1 MELSSKYFH
10 INAGIKNQ
18 FLFKLSII
26 KNLDMFN
33 ILLELFKLNVQD
45 ETTMNIVIE
54 HCQDNPNRQNL
65 LKKIDNTLIDSV
77 ILNYKDI
84 ENYLPILKNQLNTL
98 LQTNTD
104 WNKLFNF
111 PICNKFKVIFNLTQ
125 INRLYNDLKG
135 FYQNYMIMEAL
146 FNLTLNKVN
155 SKPNVESITNQ
166 INVLKEKN
174 QEKIQIIKIE
184 KNQNSNNTDLD
195 DLLNLCINH
204 SIRSFMINLCKTY
217 YIYISKNFS
226 YMTKDENNNITITI
240 CTIFPSI
247 YFSNS
252 NYIKSLLMSLF
263 TYSID
268 NINMRINKIVNSF
281 SINDS
286 PMIIMCK
293 SCLLYLYYLVYLN
306 QSHSGLLM
314 NMLFELF
321 NDIQIQQR
329 ILNNHNKI
337 YLKNDSLIFNIKELT
352 IEEMVIVDDEENII
366 KLGEKYHHL
375 ISVSEDSF
383 IEKILTD
390 INNSIKE
397 EKISFNSIRLININN
412 LKNIKLAAS
421 KKNEN
426 IKDNILL
433 DPDNLIEYDLQYQ
446 NLFEYDFNDKYL
458 TLGYKYFNNFIQDQS
473 NFLLEYKQNKLNLN
487 LVPVNIINFF
497 GIIKTLLY
505 SNESKVLKSNNTYV
519 YYNELIKLINDPK
532 VFSHYIFLFI
542 IYQIII
548 PFMYINYNI
557 EEFEDVF

>member
-1 MELSSKYFH
+1 
-10 INAGIKNQ
+10 
-18 FLFKLSII
+18 
-26 KNLDMFN
+26 
-33 ILLELFKLNVQD
+33 
-45 ETTMNIVIE
+45 
-54 HCQDNPNRQNL
+54 
-65 LKKIDNTLIDSV
+65 
-77 ILNYKDI
+77 
-84 ENYLPILKNQLNTL
+84 
-98 LQTNTD
+98 
-104 WNKLFNF
+104 
-111 PICNKFKVIFNLTQ
+111 
-125 INRLYNDLKG
+125 
-135 FYQNYMIMEAL
+135 
-146 FNLTLNKVN
+146 
-155 SKPNVESITNQ
+155 
-166 INVLKEKN
+166 
-174 QEKIQIIKIE
+174 
-184 KNQNSNNTDLD
+184 
-195 DLLNLCINH
+195 
-204 SIRSFMINLCKTY
+204 
-217 YIYISKNFS
+217 
-226 YMTKDENNNITITI
+226 
-240 CTIFPSI
+240 
-247 YFSNS
+247 
-252 NYIKSLLMSLF
+252 
-263 TYSID
+263 
-268 NINMRINKIVNSF
+268 
-281 SINDS
+281 
-286 PMIIMCK
+286 
-293 SCLLYLYYLVYLN
+293 
-306 QSHSGLLM
+306 
-314 NMLFELF
+314 MLFELF

-412 LKNIKLAAS
+412 LKNIKIAAS